1 MRAAVERRIGS
12 GTGMRSSV
20 AMLIAPVLLVLGM
33 LAPEVAQA
41 EFEQL
46 PTHFGAGGEA
56 QQIQGA
62 TGMAVNVN
70 GTGGV
75 QAGSLYVVGL
85 NNRVVRFA
93 PGAEG
98 EEPRFEEA
106 WGWGIAEGGPS
117 EAYVRCGPAYH
128 LAANPAN
135 GTYEHCKPANPNAP
149 FGGEQPGHFEAL
161 GGAAVDQATGNVY
174 VRNHNEP
181 AATAHRKHH
190 LIEVFTASGVPVGE
204 GFGDA
209 GNPASVPPE
218 SIAEGPE
225 KLHFMDLEES
235 SIAVDNAG
243 TVYLSD
249 ADYSGVAAPEARV
262 MHFEPCSAGNYESY
276 CYSAGQDIFTL
287 EAPRISLVGNSRL
300 VVANSEAIRE
310 YPLQAGHVTAIC
322 ALVVPGQLFA
332 MTTNQLTGEVFYY
345 TFADRSIHRR
355 AACNESTGE
364 FAEIQKIKPQPVTQ
378 KIRALA
384 LNQTSAWGSSRP
396 VGILYAADIA
406 NGLGDIFAPAEVFPP
421 TVEAE
426 STANTTAGSTTL
438 QAKINPRGFAVSFH
452 FEYLTESEYVANG
465 NSFEGTKAPTRVPA
479 SDGQLASGTPSTV
492 TASVS
497 DLVSGTVYRFRV
509 VASSECAGA
518 SRPPCITK
526 GGAERFGTYPLPAVG
541 LPDGRAYEL
550 VSPAEKHSGEVFP
563 AAPSV
568 GSCEGECKP
577 PGIKAQVF
585 PMQSAPDGNTV
596 AYMGYPFSPT
606 EGAAVWNSF
615 VSRRSATGWQTTA
628 ASPSLL
634 SRLSG
639 EHLTYGSSLTSGLIR
654 QTNPQLAPQAPAG
667 YENLYLEDVAA
678 PTSLVPLLD
687 TPPPHRDAG
696 PFLIEYGG
704 ASPDFSA
711 QFFAANDSLTS
722 ATAYAPEPSDPG
734 ATGRDL
740 YEWRGGHLALVNV
753 LPGNSAVASG
763 AGFASASPDAHAVS
777 ENGRRVFWHVGST
790 LYARE
795 DGQITRQL
803 NHSGTFLTA
812 SSDGLQVLFTDG
824 CLYSLL
830 TETCTDLTQGEGAGT
845 FQGIV
850 GQSMDLARIY
860 FVDTAKLPASGANE
874 RHEEAQVGKPN
885 LYLYE
890 AGAGTR
896 FIATLLPADNS
907 GNNPGAL
914 NDWTNNSY
922 ERTAEASPDGRYL
935 AFGSTGQLTGY
946 DNVGPCGVELGH
958 IIDIPC
964 NEAFLYDSATGRLDC
979 ASCNPTGEA
988 PLGRTTLRRIEGE
1001 RAWQPQPRYLTNSG
1015 RLFFDSQDR
1024 LTPRDTNGRV
1034 EDVYEAE
1041 PNGVGSCGRVAGCI
1055 SLISPGSGS
1064 VDANFLAMDESGAN
1078 AFFTTR
1084 ERLVPADS
1092 DELVDLY
1099 DAREGGGFSAES
1111 ELQLGQCQGEACQ
1124 PAPNQPAVSSPSS
1137 QTFNGPGNVEEKKA
1151 QKCPKGKVRKSG
1163 KCVKKKKKRH
1173 AKRSHKRTANRK
1185 TRGAK

>member
-1 MRAAVERRIGS
+1 MRDAVERRIESWSRGHL
-12 GTGMRSSV
+12 GI
-20 AMLIAPVLLVLGM
+20 AILIAPVLLALGM
-33 LAPEVAQA
+33 LAPGVAHA
-41 EFEQL
+41 EFEQM
-46 PTHFGAGGEA
+46 PTHFGVSGEA
-56 QQIQGA
+56 HQIEGA
-62 TGMAVNVN
+62 TGMAINVS
-70 GTGGV
+70 GAGGV
-75 QAGSLYVVGL
+75 QAGSFYLVGL
-85 NNRVVRFA
+85 NNRVVRFSA
-93 PGAEG
+93 GAEG

-128 LAANPAN
+128 LTANPAN
-135 GTYEHCKPANPNAP
+135 HTYEHCKPANPNAP
-149 FGGEQPGHFEAL
+149 FGGEQTGNFESPG
-161 GGAAVDQATGNVY
+161 GVAVDQATGNVY
-174 VRNHNEP
+174 VRNQNPPEGV
-181 AATAHRKHH
+181 HREHH

-209 GNPASVPPE
+209 GNPESVPPE

-225 KLHFMDLEES
+225 KLHFMGLAES

-243 TVYLSD
+243 TVYLPD

-262 MHFEPCSAGNYESY
+262 MRFEPCSAGDYENY
-276 CYSAGQDIFTL
+276 CYSAGQDIVTL
-287 EAPRISLVGNSRL
+287 DAPRISLVGNSRL

-322 ALVVPGQLFA
+322 ALSVPGQLFA

-345 TFADRSIHRR
+345 TLADHSIHRR
-355 AACNESTGE
+355 AACNESTGQ
-364 FAEIQKIKPQPVTQ
+364 FPEIQKIKPQPAPQ
-378 KIRALA
+378 KIRGLA
-384 LNQTSAWGSSRP
+384 INQTSAWGPSRP
-396 VGILYAADIA
+396 AGILYAADIQ
-406 NGLGDIFAPAEVFPP
+406 NGLGDIFAPAEVFSP
-421 TVEAE
+421 TVETE

-438 QAKINPRGFAVSFH
+438 QAKINPRGFAVSFY

-465 NSFEGTKAPTRVPA
+465 NSFEGANVPARVPA
-479 SDGQLASGTPSTV
+479 SNGQLASGTPSTV

-497 DLVSGTVYRFRV
+497 DLVSSTAYRFRV

-518 SRPPCITK
+518 GQPLCVTK
-526 GGAERFGTYPLPAVG
+526 GGAERFATYPLSAAG

-577 PGIKAQVF
+577 PGGTKAQVF

-596 AYMGYPFSPT
+596 AYMGFPFSPT
-606 EGAAVWNSF
+606 VGAAVWNSF

-678 PTSLVPLLD
+678 PTTLVPLLG
-687 TPPPHRDAG
+687 TPPPHRAAG
-696 PFLIEYGG
+696 PFLIEYSG

-753 LPGNSAVASG
+753 LPGNLAVASG

-777 ENGRRVFWHVGST
+777 ENGRRVFWHVGSIV
-790 LYARE
+790 YARE

-812 SSDGLQVLFTDG
+812 SSDGLQVLFADG

-830 TETCTDLTQGEGAGT
+830 TETCTDLTQGEGAST
-845 FQGIV
+845 FQGIA
-850 GQSMDLARIY
+850 GQSTDLARIY
-860 FVDTAKLPASGANE
+860 FIDTAKLPVSGPNE

-896 FIATLLPADNS
+896 FIASLLPADNS

-914 NDWTNNSY
+914 NDWTSNSY

-946 DNVGPCGVELGH
+946 DNVGPCGAELGH

-1041 PNGVGSCGRVAGCI
+1041 SDNVGSCARPAGCI

-1078 AFFTTR
+1078 VFFTTR
-1084 ERLVPADS
+1084 ERLVPTDS

-1099 DAREGGGFSAES
+1099 DAREGGGFSTES

-1124 PAPNQPAVSSPSS
+1124 PVPSQPVVSSPSS
-1137 QTFNGPGNVEEKKA
+1137 QAFNGPGNIEEKKA
-1151 QKCPKGKVRKSG
+1151 PKCPKGKVKKSG
-1163 KCVKKKKKRH
+1163 KCVKKKKKGH
-1173 AKRSHKRTANRK
+1173 AKQSQKRTASGQPG
-1185 TRGAK
+1185 GAK